1 MVWRIGI
8 QATKLYYWA
17 SSKGAAHTSGRHE
30 DAITRMRFTII
41 SSLQTRA
48 GSNPIICA
56 RCERTTCTKKDKPSY
71 IGLLEALMMRVGQE
85 GEGKC
90 RESLGVV
97 EAHLTQ
103 SC

>member
-1 MVWRIGI
+1 MKWVMH
-8 QATKLYYWA
+8 ATILYYLA
-17 SSKGAAHTSGRHE
+17 SSKGAAHTSGRHG
-30 DAITRMRFTII
+30 DAITRMRFAII

-48 GSNPIICA
+48 GSNPIISA
-56 RCERTTCTKKDKPSY
+56 RCERTPSTKKDKPSY
-71 IGLLEALMMRVGQE
+71 IGLLEALMMLVGQE